1 MRRAEEP
8 VHAPPQGPTFG
19 ELVARLRRQVQHL
32 LEQKLELA
40 RAELRGAVREVV
52 RDAVLIAGGAALA
65 LVGALHLVIALALWI
80 GDLVGSRP
88 GGFAVLGG
96 AVALGGGAAVV
107 IGLRGLRSGRVLP
120 AQTVT
125 ELRRDVAWIKNEL

>member
-1 MRRAEEP
+1 MRRAEDP
-8 VHAPPQGPTFG
+8 VYAPPHGPTFG

-40 RAELRGAVREVV
+40 RTELRSALREVL
-52 RDAVLIAGGAALA
+52 RDAVLISAGAVLA
-65 LVGALHLVIALALWI
+65 LVGVLHLVIALALWI
-80 GDLVGSRP
+80 GDAVGSRP
-88 GGFAVLGG
+88 GGFAILGG
-96 AVALGGGAAVV
+96 VVALAGGMAVA
-107 IGLRGLRSGRVLP
+107 IGIRGLRSGRVLP